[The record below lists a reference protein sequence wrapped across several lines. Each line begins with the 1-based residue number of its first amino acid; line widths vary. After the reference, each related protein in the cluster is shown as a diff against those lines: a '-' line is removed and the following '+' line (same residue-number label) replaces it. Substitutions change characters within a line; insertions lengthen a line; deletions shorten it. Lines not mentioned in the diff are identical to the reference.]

1 MGKWRKWKGTK
12 IQEIKSKSDWIAD
25 AGMTREIVTIAIK
38 LVNWNALNT
47 KLQYKDQWN
56 L

>member
-1 MGKWRKWKGTK
+1 MKRHKNPR
-12 IQEIKSKSDWIAD
+12 IKNKSDWIAD

-47 KLQYKDQWN
+47 KLQYKDQ
-56 L
+56 